1 MLLLIVVLS
10 VVATGQNG
18 SQSPET
24 NESRTNPI
32 YITRVTVIDTKNGKE
47 LPDRTVILA
56 GDRITDVAK
65 TKDARVPP
73 GAKVVDGRGKFLIPG
88 LWDMHAHP
96 LAPERRDTYFSL
108 FLANGVT
115 GVRDTGAWISL
126 SEIHRWQ
133 QDLATGALVGPR
145 IVGVAGPLVDGPGV
159 KHARTGFPN
168 ETAVGTVNVTNA
180 VDARAVVATLQQQGA
195 DFIKVYNQVPREA
208 FFALADEAKHRS
220 MPIIGH
226 VPWSVTVAEASNAGQ
241 RSMEHLD
248 GPVLECAF
256 ANTPNLREQMVAG
269 KVPPTLEILQSALD
283 HCDPGKMTDLFKLL
297 AKNETWQVPTLVQ
310 LLFTEKPDAA
320 RDPRL
325 KYVIPPIREEWA
337 AMLTG
342 MDKNL
347 DLLHRIFL
355 LKLGF
360 VRAMR
365 AQGVRF
371 LPGTDSPSYP
381 GTIAGFDLHDEL
393 QLLVRAGFTPAEALK
408 SATCDAAEF
417 MGKQNDF
424 GSVAPGKMADLVLL
438 NANPLTDIRNT
449 TSISA
454 VFLMGEEFDR
464 SALDAMLKK
473 AEAAVTVISPP
484 AAAPTK

>member
-1 MLLLIVVLS
+1 MVPLILVLS
-10 VVATGQNG
+10 AMALAQNG
-18 SQSPET
+18 SPPSET

-32 YITRVTVIDTKNGKE
+32 YITGVTVIDTKTGKE

-56 GDRITDVAK
+56 GDRISGVTK

-73 GAKVVDGRGKFLIPG
+73 RAKVVDGRGKFLIPG

-96 LAPERRDTYFSL
+96 LAPERRNTYFSL

-115 GVRDTGAWISL
+115 GVRDTGAWIPL

-133 QDLATGALVGPR
+133 QGLGSGQPIGPR

-159 KHARTGFPN
+159 KLARTGFPN
-168 ETAVGTVNVTNA
+168 ETAIGTVNVANSA
-180 VDARAVVATLQQQGA
+180 DARAVVATLQQQGA
-195 DFIKVYNQVPREA
+195 DFIKVYDQVPREA
-208 FFALADEAKHRS
+208 FFALADEAKHRNI
-220 MPIIGH
+220 PIIGH

-241 RSMEHLD
+241 RSMEYLD

-269 KVPPTLEILQSALD
+269 KVPPILEIVQSALD
-283 HCDPGKMTDLFKLL
+283 HCDPSKMTDLFKLL
-297 AKNETWQVPTLVQ
+297 ATNETWQVPTLVQ
-310 LLFTEKPDAA
+310 LQFTEQPDAA
-320 RDPRL
+320 NDPRL
-325 KYVIPPIREEWA
+325 KYVIPPIREEWE
-337 AMLTG
+337 AMLTS

-355 LKLGF
+355 LKLDF

-381 GTIAGFDLHDEL
+381 GTIAGFDLHNEL

-424 GSVAPGKMADLVLL
+424 GSVTPGKMADLVLL
-438 NANPLTDIRNT
+438 NANLTDIHNT

-454 VFLMGEEFDR
+454 VFLMSEEFDR

-473 AEAAVTVISPP
+473 AEAAVMAISPP
-484 AAAPTK
+484 PAAPRK

>member
-1 MLLLIVVLS
+1 M
-10 VVATGQNG
+10 
-18 SQSPET
+18 
-24 NESRTNPI
+24 
-32 YITRVTVIDTKNGKE
+32 
-47 LPDRTVILA
+47 A
-56 GDRITDVAK
+56 G
-65 TKDARVPP
+65 
-73 GAKVVDGRGKFLIPG
+73 GKFLIPG

-126 SEIHRWQ
+126 SEIYRWQ

-180 VDARAVVATLQQQGA
+180 ADARAVVATLQKQGA

-256 ANTPNLREQMVAG
+256 TSTPNLREQMVAG
-269 KVPPTLEILQSALD
+269 KVPPILEILQSALN

-325 KYVIPPIREEWA
+325 KYVIPPIREEWQ

-342 MDKNL
+342 MGKNL

-355 LKLGF
+355 LKLDF

-424 GSVAPGKMADLVLL
+424 GSVTPSKMADLVLL
-438 NANPLTDIRNT
+438 SANPLTDIRNT

-454 VFLMGEEFDR
+454 VFLMGKEFDR

-484 AAAPTK
+484 TAAPTK